1 MKIAVVHNHP
11 SGGAARAIYELGC
24 RLAQSHTVD
33 VFTLS
38 SADESFVR
46 SADHARRVRAFA
58 YAPSRPVR
66 LGLYLNDLR
75 TYQDLAR
82 LDDAYRQMAA
92 TIDADGYDVV
102 LASACRVVQSPG
114 ALRSLRTPA
123 AYYCHEPPRRFIEPA
138 RRPDAGPLPLYR
150 RLRSMWHRPA
160 TRIIERALAER
171 DRANVAS
178 ARVVLTNSRFTAG
191 LVRAYYHRVA
201 EVCRLGV
208 DVERIAPGTQAGGY
222 VLSVGAIDRHKG
234 FGFLIEALQLVP
246 ADVRPPLVIAGNY
259 ANDAVAGELRAQAEA
274 AGVRLTVRVRV
285 TDAELAALYAGATAF
300 VYAPEREPFGLAV
313 LEAMAAALPV
323 VAVGEGGVL
332 ESVRPDVTGLL
343 APRRADAF
351 ATALERVLADPAL
364 ARSLGDE
371 ARRVVEREWTWETA
385 ARCIEDALER
395 VAGRVPAGSTA

>member
-1 MKIAVVHNHP
+1 MNIAVVHNHP

-24 RLAQSHTVD
+24 RLAQSDTLD

-38 SADESFVR
+38 SADESFLP
-46 SADHARRVRAFA
+46 SADYARSVRTFT
-58 YAPSRPVR
+58 YAPSRRVR

-82 LDDAYRQMAA
+82 LDDVYRQMAA
-92 TIDADGYDVV
+92 TIDAGEYDVV
-102 LASACRVVQSPG
+102 LVSACRVVQSPG
-114 ALRSLRTPA
+114 ALRFLRTPA

-138 RRPDAGPLPLYR
+138 RRPHAGPLPLYR
-150 RLRSMWHRPA
+150 RLRSIWHRPA
-160 TRIIERALAER
+160 TRIIERALAGG

-178 ARVVLTNSRFTAG
+178 ARAVLTNSGFTAG

-234 FGFLIEALQLVP
+234 FGFLIDSLRLLR
-246 ADVRPPLVIAGNY
+246 ADLRPPLVIAGNY
-259 ANDAVAGELRAQAEA
+259 ANEAIARELAAQAEL
-274 AGVRLTVRVRV
+274 AGVQLTMRIRV
-285 TDAELAALYAGATAF
+285 TDAQLAALYAGAAAF

-332 ESVRPDVTGLL
+332 ESVRPDETGLL
-343 APRRADAF
+343 TPRRADSF
-351 ATALERVLADPAL
+351 ASALERVLADPAL

-371 ARRVVEREWTWETA
+371 GRRVAEREWTWEA
-385 ARCIEDALER
+385 AAGRIEDALER